1 MSSKTTSEMMTI
13 INIDTEVALKDA
25 LRDIEHGAQNA
36 VSGDGGPEDAVR
48 AVLREVASRG
58 DEAVAEFTERF
69 DKVALAPSD
78 FEISTEAIDEAAA
91 SIDSEL
97 RGSLERAHANIL
109 AFHEKNLRQSWEET
123 SDDGATLGQRLTG
136 IDSAGLYVPGGT
148 AFYPSSVLMNIVPA
162 RVAGVKEIV
171 MVSPPSYE
179 GTIHPLV
186 LCAAKI
192 AGASRVF
199 RLGGAQ
205 AVAALAY
212 GTDTVP
218 AVSKIAGPG
227 NIFVTLA
234 KRFVSG
240 VCDIDKEAGP
250 SEVVVVADATANP
263 EWAAIE
269 LLTQAEHDEDA
280 RAILI
285 AVGQNVCDAVL
296 AAAEKQLTDL
306 PRAAIVRKAF
316 EDKGA
321 AYVARSIDD
330 AAALADAIAPEHM
343 SIQTENPRAFLDR
356 VPNVGC
362 AVLGGGTPVAVGDYY
377 AGPNHILPTERRAR
391 FASPLTA
398 DDFRKVTS
406 VIEYSPERL
415 RKDATDITRLARAE
429 ELEAHARA
437 VEYRLG
443 SE

>member
-1 MSSKTTSEMMTI
+1 MAQTKTNLMNI
-13 INIDTEVALKDA
+13 IPITDDAVLADA
-25 LRDIEHGAQNA
+25 LQDIQRGAQAA
-36 VSGDGGPEDAVR
+36 VAGDGGPEDAVR
-48 AVLREVASRG
+48 NVLREVSTRG

-69 DKVALAPSD
+69 DKVTLTPAE
-78 FEISTEAIDEAAA
+78 FEIGADEINEAAS
-91 SIDSEL
+91 SIDAEL
-97 RGSLERAHANIL
+97 RGALERAHANVL

-123 SDDGATLGQRLTG
+123 SEDGATLGQRLTG

-162 RVAGVKEIV
+162 RVAGVKDIV
-171 MVSPPSYE
+171 MVSPPSYN

-192 AGASRVF
+192 AGPTRVF

-205 AVAALAY
+205 AIAALAY
-212 GTDTVP
+212 GTKTVP

-234 KRFVSG
+234 KRFVAG

-250 SEVVVVADATANP
+250 SEVVVVADASANP

-285 AVGQNVCDAVL
+285 TVGQDVCDAVL
-296 AAAEKQLTDL
+296 AAAERQLADL
-306 PRAAIVRKAF
+306 PRADIVRKAF
-316 EDKGA
+316 EVNGA
-321 AYVARSIDD
+321 AYVARSIEE
-330 AAALADAIAPEHM
+330 AAQIADTVAPEHM
-343 SIQTENPRAFLDR
+343 SVQTEDPRGFLDR
-356 VPNVGC
+356 VQNVGC

-398 DDFRKVTS
+398 EDFRKVTS
-406 VIEYSPERL
+406 VIAYSPERL
-415 RKDATDITRLARAE
+415 AKDAADITRLARAE

-443 SE
+443 S